1 MKRATWIGGAVAVM
15 IAGAFLFSGCGGEG
29 MTPLMLAAHGGN
41 TPELKARIA
50 AGDAVDARS
59 RYGWTALMFAA
70 WKGHREQVVMLLDA
84 GADPNAGSGAVP
96 SRFETVGG
104 HPPSNALREAI
115 SSGHG
120 DIARLLMDRG
130 AKPDPGAVAL
140 AGGKGDIALLEN
152 LAKRGVDWNAP
163 SESAFHPTALCSAAS
178 AGKRENAAWLLRH
191 GAEPDVIA
199 VEQTALKA
207 AAYED
212 HPELVRLL
220 LENGADP
227 NLAFDRGRET
237 ALFSAVSKHTDRRF
251 YARNLEVVKLLRKHG
266 ADPGFRVFG
275 GKETILEFA
284 RKGPESGMRYRDAA
298 TDPEIRQRHEA
309 SIAHDEAVIRL
320 LEN

>member
-1 MKRATWIGGAVAVM
+1 MAVI

-41 TPELKARIA
+41 TAELKARIA
-50 AGDAVDARS
+50 VGDAVDARS

-115 SSGHG
+115 SSGHP

-130 AKPDPGAVAL
+130 AKPEPGAVAL
-140 AGGKGDIALLEN
+140 AGGNGDIALLEN

-178 AGKRENAAWLLRH
+178 SGKRDNAVWLLRH
-191 GAEPDVIA
+191 GAEPDLIA
-199 VEQTALKA
+199 VEQAALDEA
-207 AAYED
+207 VYHD

-220 LENGADP
+220 LENGADA
-227 NLAFDRGRET
+227 NLVFDRGRET

-251 YARNLEVVKLLRKHG
+251 YAKNLAIVRLLRKHG
-266 ADPGFRVFG
+266 ADPGFRALG
-275 GKETILEFA
+275 GAETILEFA
-284 RKGPESGMRYRDAA
+284 RQRRENGIRYRDAA

-309 SIAHDEAVIRL
+309 SVAHCEALIRL
-320 LEN
+320 LES

>member
-120 DIARLLMDRG
+120 DIARLLLDRG
-130 AKPDPGAVAL
+130 AKPEPGAVAL

-163 SESAFHPTALCSAAS
+163 SESAFHPTALCSSAS

-191 GAEPDVIA
+191 GAKPDVIA

-227 NLAFDRGRET
+227 NLAFDHGRET

-284 RKGPESGMRYRDAA
+284 RKGPESGMKYRDAA

>member
-1 MKRATWIGGAVAVM
+1 MRRSTWIGGAVAVM
-15 IAGAFLFSGCGGEG
+15 IAAAFLFSGCGGEG

-59 RYGWTALMFAA
+59 RYGWSALMFAA

-84 GADPNAGSGAVP
+84 GADPNARSGAVP

-115 SSGHG
+115 SNGHL

-140 AGGKGDIALLEN
+140 AGGKGDIELLEN

-163 SESAFHPTALCSAAS
+163 SESALHATALCSAAS
-178 AGKRENAAWLLRH
+178 AGKRDNAAWLLRH

-199 VEQTALKA
+199 VGQTALDEA
-207 AAYED
+207 VYHD

-227 NLAFDRGRET
+227 NLTFDRGRET

-266 ADPGFRVFG
+266 ADPGFRALG
-275 GKETILEFA
+275 GPETILEYA
-284 RKGPESGMRYRDAA
+284 KKRRESGMRYRDAA
-298 TDPEIRQRHEA
+298 TDPEIRSRHEA
-309 SIAHDEAVIRL
+309 SLLHDDAVIRL
-320 LEN
+320 LEK

>member
-1 MKRATWIGGAVAVM
+1 
-15 IAGAFLFSGCGGEG
+15 
-29 MTPLMLAAHGGN
+29 
-41 TPELKARIA
+41 
-50 AGDAVDARS
+50 
-59 RYGWTALMFAA
+59 MFAA

-120 DIARLLMDRG
+120 DIARLLLDRG
-130 AKPDPGAVAL
+130 AKPEPGAVAL

-163 SESAFHPTALCSAAS
+163 SESAFHPTALCSSAS

-191 GAEPDVIA
+191 GAKPDVIA

-227 NLAFDRGRET
+227 NLAFDHGRET

-284 RKGPESGMRYRDAA
+284 RKGPESGMKYRDAA